1 VLEPRHD
8 SFKCVEFVRLT
19 RSYGVATVFTD
30 SEEYPNF
37 GDVTA
42 NFVYARLMRAQASVK
57 SGYDA
62 AALDAW
68 KKIAC
73 TFARGSEPKEFPRIA
88 AGAPKA
94 KARDVFV
101 FFINGA
107 KERAPAAALELLQ
120 RM

>member
-1 VLEPRHD
+1 M
-8 SFKCVEFVRLT
+8 
-19 RSYGVATVFTD
+19 ATVFTD
-30 SEEYPNF
+30 SDEYPNF

-62 AALDAW
+62 VALDAW
-68 KKIAC
+68 TKIAC
-73 TFARGSEPKEFPRIA
+73 TFARGREPKEFPRIDDA
-88 AGAPKA
+88 APKA

-107 KERAPAAALELLQ
+107 KERAPAAARELLQ
-120 RM
+120 RLEQG